1 MIKIKVHVIVV
12 KMLLK
17 RLMTWEKPSPAA
29 ILALWLLSL
38 VLSVITTTTVT
49 VTAIVSMNN
58 LSLKIMIAM
67 KKMTVANITWKKWTM
82 TMTKMAM
89 TK

>member
-17 RLMTWEKPSPAA
+17 RLMTWQKPSPAA
-29 ILALWLLSL
+29 ILTLWLLSL
-38 VLSVITTTTVT
+38 VLSVITTIVT
-49 VTAIVSMNN
+49 LTAIVSMNN

>member
-17 RLMTWEKPSPAA
+17 RLMTWQKPSPAA
-29 ILALWLLSL
+29 ILTLWLLSL
-38 VLSVITTTTVT
+38 VLSVITTIVT
-49 VTAIVSMNN
+49 LTAIVSMNN

-67 KKMTVANITWKKWTM
+67 KKMTVAKITWKKWTM

>member
-1 MIKIKVHVIVV
+1 MIKIKVQVIVV

-38 VLSVITTTTVT
+38 VLSVITTIVT

>member
-1 MIKIKVHVIVV
+1 MV

-17 RLMTWEKPSPAA
+17 RLMAWEKPPPAA

-38 VLSVITTTTVT
+38 VLSVITTIVT

-58 LSLKIMIAM
+58 LSLKIMITM
-67 KKMTVANITWKKWTM
+67 KKMT
-82 TMTKMAM
+82 MA
-89 TK
+89 KIK